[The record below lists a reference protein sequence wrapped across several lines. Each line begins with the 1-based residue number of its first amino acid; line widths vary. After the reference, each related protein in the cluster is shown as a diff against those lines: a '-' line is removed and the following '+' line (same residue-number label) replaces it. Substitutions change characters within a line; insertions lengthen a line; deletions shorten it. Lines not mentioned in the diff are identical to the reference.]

1 MTILIYIEN
10 KSCIIFLVVLRD
22 KLKKVSFTVT
32 FFQATKTSMP
42 ISFQQIIK
50 QFYSKSKPKH
60 IYFLLL
66 FLKKGHIQLSFSY
79 GVFQIFY
86 SVQINLHFQ
95 RYLKKTFKTGS
106 NMARRME
113 GYRINQSPQIY
124 VRGRASVPSQV
135 KFITTLHD
143 LLHLVWRGVS
153 EVWIQI
159 LLLVTKLV
167 QRQFTD
173 MILTLN
179 GYEENG
185 QLLAKSLETF

>member
-1 MTILIYIEN
+1 M
-10 KSCIIFLVVLRD
+10 VLRD

-32 FFQATKTSMP
+32 FFQATKASMP

-60 IYFLLL
+60 TYFFCL
-66 FLKKGHIQLSFSY
+66 FFKKGHIQLSFSY
-79 GVFQIFY
+79 GIFQIFY
-86 SVQINLHFQ
+86 SVQLNLHFQ
-95 RYLKKTFKTGS
+95 RYLKKPFKTRS
-106 NMARRME
+106 NMARRMK

-124 VRGRASVPSQV
+124 VRGRASFPLQV

-143 LLHLVWRGVS
+143 SLHLVWRGVS

-159 LLLVTKLV
+159 LFLGTKLV

-185 QLLAKSLETF
+185 QLLAKSLQTF